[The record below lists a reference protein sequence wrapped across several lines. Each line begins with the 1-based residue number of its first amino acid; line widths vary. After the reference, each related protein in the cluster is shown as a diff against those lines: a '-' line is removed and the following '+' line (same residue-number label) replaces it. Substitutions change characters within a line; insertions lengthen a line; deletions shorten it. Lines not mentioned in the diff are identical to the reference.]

1 MAIKCELKLYFKGC
15 EGVYFRLYCSPLSA
29 IKNHIM
35 HSLPRW
41 DLLAQYGFYAFC
53 SIAVLALQSV
63 LFTGD
68 AMAKP
73 QDHTEPSVSATSIP
87 LVAKS
92 ALADETSY
100 QSNYGSN
107 GASNDQPNNEPID
120 QSNNEPYAVVD
131 VGVLAIRGYKA
142 TITRWQP
149 LMRWLETQIPNSYF
163 RLHPLSLDELAKGVE
178 TQELD
183 FVITNPGQSVLL
195 ARQYSLSWLATLR
208 SPLNHGAAMQ
218 VGSALVVRADSA
230 YHTLSDLKGRRLGI
244 VSTSAFG
251 GYLTLV
257 YEAQLKGIDLPRF
270 VGDIVPLG
278 FPLDNLLYQLG
289 GRRFTAHASPNIDPN
304 VEQATTDT
312 SPDVSPSIS
321 ANPDSTLDSDLDLN
335 THHEVSQAA
344 ALDTLDAVVVPV
356 CQLEQMQ
363 REGLIGIAD
372 YRVLDNQA
380 PAGFHC
386 QVSTRL
392 YPNWSMAKTNRASQ
406 SLAKS
411 VTQALLALPE
421 DHLAAKAADSAGWTT
436 AVSQLAIDQLLKDL
450 DMHPLQT
457 PWWHNAWLWVKS
469 HQQWAW
475 FVLGILVL
483 LNVYHFWLEYRF
495 SRRGRELL
503 NTQRQLSENRMLLEH
518 AQRIAIVGELGAS
531 LSHELNQPLAAI
543 GHYCHGAEVRLQRGS
558 TPEELQSVLTLIQQ
572 EVTRADSIISRL
584 RNLMKKRPISKV
596 PCFLHELIQ
605 DTTPL
610 LAYEFERHQINI
622 GIHITGTPYLQPLDE
637 VGMQQ
642 LLLNLLKN
650 AADACVQQRELMQS
664 EAQGTAQNSATHQQ
678 RYTPTID
685 IELDYQQSQILL
697 TITDNGVGLSSE
709 ASQLMQAFYSTK
721 LEGLGLGLVIC
732 RDIVDSHSGHFKL
745 DSAVNGGCQVQV
757 SLPRKADGVL

>member
-15 EGVYFRLYCSPLSA
+15 EGVYFRLYYRPLSA

-73 QDHTEPSVSATSIP
+73 QDHTEPSVSATP
-87 LVAKS
+87 TLLVAK
-92 ALADETSY
+92 
-100 QSNYGSN
+100 GSVV
-107 GASNDQPNNEPID
+107 AEPSEQPNNELIV
-120 QSNNEPYAVVD
+120 QSNNESYAVVD

-208 SPLNHGAAMQ
+208 SPVNHGAAMQ

-289 GRRFTAHASPNIDPN
+289 GRRITAHASPNIAPN

-312 SPDVSPSIS
+312 SPNISPSIS

-344 ALDTLDAVVVPV
+344 ALDAVVVPV

-363 REGLIGIAD
+363 REGLIDIAD

-664 EAQGTAQNSATHQQ
+664 EAQGTGQDSATQQQ

>member
-1 MAIKCELKLYFKGC
+1 
-15 EGVYFRLYCSPLSA
+15 
-29 IKNHIM
+29 
-35 HSLPRW
+35 
-41 DLLAQYGFYAFC
+41 
-53 SIAVLALQSV
+53 
-63 LFTGD
+63 
-68 AMAKP
+68 MAKP
-73 QDHTEPSVSATSIP
+73 QDHTEPSVSATP
-87 LVAKS
+87 TLLVAK
-92 ALADETSY
+92 
-100 QSNYGSN
+100 GSVV
-107 GASNDQPNNEPID
+107 AEPSEQPNNELIV
-120 QSNNEPYAVVD
+120 QSNNESYAVVD

-289 GRRFTAHASPNIDPN
+289 GRRFTAHASPNIAPN

-312 SPDVSPSIS
+312 SPDVSSSIS

-335 THHEVSQAA
+335 THHQVSQA
-344 ALDTLDAVVVPV
+344 DTLDAVVVPV

-363 REGLIGIAD
+363 REGLIDIAD

-664 EAQGTAQNSATHQQ
+664 EAQGTGQDSATQQQ

-697 TITDNGVGLSSE
+697 SITDNGVGLSSE